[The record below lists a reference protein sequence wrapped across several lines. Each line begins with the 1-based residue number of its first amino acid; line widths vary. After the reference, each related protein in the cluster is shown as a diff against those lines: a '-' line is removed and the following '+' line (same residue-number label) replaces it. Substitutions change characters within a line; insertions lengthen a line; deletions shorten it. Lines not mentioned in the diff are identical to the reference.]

1 MEKKIYGV
9 EAFLNRPKALEEE
22 IRGDIDHIASLRSIV
37 EKTTTHLS
45 FTAGRNP
52 SKNEKAFESVMIQI
66 AEEEKKLEAKQKWL
80 VELKLEVENLISLL
94 PKKEYR
100 EILRYIYIR
109 GLGMPEIRELMDLP
123 KTTCRELRKRALR
136 AAEFVFREKDKSA
149 LIRPVPPSS
158 ARD

>member
-66 AEEEKKLEAKQKWL
+66 AEEEKKLEAKQKRL
-80 VELKLEVENLISLL
+80 VELKLEVENFINSL
-94 PKKEYR
+94 PKKEYSM
-100 EILRYIYIR
+100 ILRYKYLN
-109 GLGMPEIRELMDLP
+109 GLDMPSILAIMHLT
-123 KTTCRELRKRALR
+123 KTTGYDLLSDALKTATKLR
-136 AAEFVFREKDKSA
+136 
-149 LIRPVPPSS
+149 
-158 ARD
+158 

>member
-52 SKNEKAFESVMIQI
+52 SKNEKAFENVMIQI
-66 AEEEKKLEAKQKWL
+66 AEEEKKLEAKQKRL
-80 VELKLEVENLISLL
+80 LELKLEVENFINSL

-100 EILRYIYIR
+100 TFLRLRYISGREMPQIR
-109 GLGMPEIRELMDLP
+109 AIMNLP
-123 KTTCRELRKRALR
+123 KTTCFDLQISALA
-136 AAEFVFREKDKSA
+136 AAEEKYLQK
-149 LIRPVPPSS
+149 
-158 ARD
+158 

>member
-52 SKNEKAFESVMIQI
+52 SKNEKTFENVMIQI
-66 AEEEKKLEAKQKWL
+66 AEEEAALEEKQKRL
-80 VELKLEVENLISLL
+80 VELKLEVENFISRLH
-94 PKKEYR
+94 KKEYSM
-100 EILRYIYIR
+100 ILRHRYME
-109 GLGMPEIRELMDLP
+109 GLEMSSIMMLMHLA
-123 KTTCRELRKRALR
+123 KTTAYDLLADALK
-136 AAEFVFREKDKSA
+136 AAAKLYAE
-149 LIRPVPPSS
+149 
-158 ARD
+158 